1 MVRGRFRAVPM
12 CDQPAA
18 DGSPCERTATHAG
31 HRSGQVAP
39 HHSASVRCSDH
50 AAHVPNWVQPNR
62 NACAWVGCVRSGKYA
77 TDSGDRVL
85 DSTPAGWRVES
96 KWCAEHAA
104 DRLAG
109 AGRPI
114 APRATT
120 YRLEPMCTRID
131 NVRCSKHATF
141 ARRRGARPLFVE
153 DATECPGHAGDSR
166 GFARVDANAHVC
178 AWPSCRSR
186 ATSSFSFDRWHGANL
201 MLGWCATHYAA
212 KAAGETPPGSDA
224 DSDADSD
231 ASDADSDDSDA
242 DSDADSDDSDGAES
256 EADRAHARRPGG
268 PAHPIVLDD
277 RDDLVDRDDL
287 NWEPRRVRRL
297 RPRRLEAEFD
307 RVRDRTW
314 SRSPSPIRR
323 DVPAPGAP
331 RKAGRA
337 RRASPEMSRGV
348 RRRVLFAGSLPESDA

>member
-1 MVRGRFRAVPM
+1 MVRGRFRAVAV
-12 CDQPAA
+12 CDQPA
-18 DGSPCERTATHAG
+18 DNGSPCKLIATHAN

-39 HHSASVRCSDH
+39 HHSSSVRCSMH

-77 TDSGDRVL
+77 TDSSDRVL

-131 NVRCSKHATF
+131 NIRCSQRATF
-141 ARRRGARPLFVE
+141 ARQRGTRQLFFE
-153 DATECPGHAGDSR
+153 DATECPGHAHDSH
-166 GFARVDANAHVC
+166 GFECVDANAHVC
-178 AWPSCRSR
+178 AWHGCRSR
-186 ATSSFSFDRWHGANL
+186 ATSFFSFDRWHGANL
-201 MLGWCATHYAA
+201 MLGWCATHYDA
-212 KAAGETPPGSDA
+212 KAAGDTPPGSD
-224 DSDADSD
+224 DESDAQ
-231 ASDADSDDSDA
+231 
-242 DSDADSDDSDGAES
+242 SDGADGES
-256 EADRAHARRPGG
+256 ADAQSDAADGESDVEDVEEDAADGESADAESDAKARRLGG
-268 PAHPIVLDD
+268 PSHPIVLHDD
-277 RDDLVDRDDL
+277 
-287 NWEPRRVRRL
+287 RVRRL

-323 DVPAPGAP
+323 ELPAPGAP

-337 RRASPEMSRGV
+337 RRASPEMPRGV
-348 RRRVLFAGSLPESDA
+348 RRRVQFVESDTDI

>member
-1 MVRGRFRAVPM
+1 M
-12 CDQPAA
+12 CDQPTA
-18 DGSPCERTATHAG
+18 DGSRCERTATHAS

-39 HHSASVRCSDH
+39 HHSASVRCSEH

-77 TDSGDRVL
+77 ADSGDRVL
-85 DSTPAGWRVES
+85 DSTPAGWRVEG

-131 NVRCSKHATF
+131 NVRCSNRATF
-141 ARRRGARPLFVE
+141 ARQRGARQLFFE
-153 DATECPGHAGDSR
+153 DATECLVHAGDSH
-166 GFARVDANAHVC
+166 GFERVDVNAHVC

-186 ATSSFSFDRWHGANL
+186 ATSFFSFDRWHGANL

-212 KAAGETPPGSDA
+212 KAAGETDLETETETDMDSESDQ
-224 DSDADSD
+224 
-231 ASDADSDDSDA
+231 
-242 DSDADSDDSDGAES
+242 AEH
-256 EADRAHARRPGG
+256 ADRAPPAPARRRGS
-268 PAHPIVLDD
+268 PARPIVLEDSD
-277 RDDLVDRDDL
+277 LEDHEVRDAH
-287 NWEPRRVRRL
+287 RVRRL

-307 RVRDRTW
+307 RVRDREW
-314 SRSPSPIRR
+314 SRSPSPVLR
-323 DVPAPGAP
+323 DPPVPGAP
-331 RKAGRA
+331 RKASRV
-337 RRASPEMSRGV
+337 RRASPELSRGA
-348 RRRVLFAGSLPESDA
+348 RRRVQFASVLLDSDTVD